1 MDKIWEEMKKEDI
14 EIRENYIKKM
24 CSLLD
29 YIVWLFLGNLDIEY
43 HIRLVN
49 DLSESICHIKTN
61 RQNKFICIL
70 CLSIEP
76 YTEYNIMQS
85 KIKRY
90 NEYFKSIHIPEH
102 LYKYASILFVWL
114 HEIGHARSYY
124 EVYRINGI
132 AGVKSLVEVDK
143 YIRQLLPSIYTNNQY
158 RNTEYNIQYVY
169 SKSYVEMQADI
180 FVYRNF
186 ASTWELIKD
195 NL

>member
-1 MDKIWEEMKKEDI
+1 
-14 EIRENYIKKM
+14 
-24 CSLLD
+24 
-29 YIVWLFLGNLDIEY
+29 
-43 HIRLVN
+43 
-49 DLSESICHIKTN
+49 
-61 RQNKFICIL
+61 
-70 CLSIEP
+70 
-76 YTEYNIMQS
+76 MQS

-132 AGVKSLVEVDK
+132 TGVKSLVEVDK

-158 RNTEYNIQYVY
+158 SNTEYNIQYVY

>member
-14 EIRENYIKKM
+14 EIKENYIKKM

-90 NEYFKSIHIPEH
+90 NEYFKSIHIPEQ
-102 LYKYASILFVWL
+102 LYEYASILFVWL

-124 EVYRINGI
+124 EVYRINAI

-158 RNTEYNIQYVY
+158 SNTEYNIQYVY

-180 FVYRNF
+180 FVYTNF